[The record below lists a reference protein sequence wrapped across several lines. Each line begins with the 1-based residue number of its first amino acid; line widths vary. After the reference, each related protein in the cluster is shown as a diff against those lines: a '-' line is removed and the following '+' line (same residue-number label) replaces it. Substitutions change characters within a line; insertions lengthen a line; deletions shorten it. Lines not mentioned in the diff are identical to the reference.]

1 MMSGSAVP
9 SLLILACLFIIA
21 PVFAAAQNADAPS
34 LSSAAE
40 GCVSAGG
47 CAIEVYHL
55 PPDLLKKSEALYR
68 TRMLTF
74 AVGTIYGVVLLIA
87 LLYLRAGA
95 RYRNWAE
102 RISSR
107 RFVQALVFVPLLL
120 LTLDVLSLP
129 ISLYGHSLSMHYGLS
144 VQGWGSWFAD
154 WLKSESIGIVIATL
168 LVWGLY
174 ALLRRYPQR
183 WWLYAWLATI
193 PVMILLVFVT
203 PVFIDPLFN
212 RFDPLEEKQPQL
224 VTELEKVMHRGG
236 LSIERSRMFEMRAS
250 DKVTTYNAYVTGIG
264 ASKRVVVWDN
274 TSKDLTVPQTMFVF
288 GHEQGHYVLH
298 HIVKGMSFATGG
310 LLILFYIAYRSI
322 GGVIRRWGGRWDVR
336 DPADWAS
343 LPVLLLIFSAVSTVA
358 QPVVVGVT
366 RHMEHEADIY
376 GLEVIHGLVPDSQAV
391 AAQAF
396 QKLGE
401 KGLAYPTPNPLYVL
415 WTYDHPTIAERVMF
429 AAQYQPWN
437 EGKPTR
443 FVH

>member
-1 MMSGSAVP
+1 LSIRSPATLC
-9 SLLILACLFIIA
+9 LLLLAFLFVIA
-21 PVFAAAQNADAPS
+21 PIAAHAS
-34 LSSAAE
+34 GLTE
-40 GCVSAGG
+40 
-47 CAIEVYHL
+47 YRL
-55 PPDLLKKSEALYR
+55 PPELLKKSEALYR

-74 AVGTIYGVVLLIA
+74 VAGTAYGILLLIA
-87 LLYLRAGA
+87 LLYFRVGA
-95 RYRNWAE
+95 RYRDWAE
-102 RISSR
+102 RASSR
-107 RFVQALVFVPLLL
+107 RFVQALVFVPLLSI
-120 LTLDVLSLP
+120 TMDGLSLP
-129 ISLYGHSLSMHYGLS
+129 ISIYGHSLSLNYELS
-144 VQGWGSWFAD
+144 VQGWGSWFWD
-154 WLKSESIGIVIATL
+154 WIKSELIGIVISTL

-174 ALLRRYPQR
+174 AILRRWPQR
-183 WWLYAWLATI
+183 WWFHAWLATI
-193 PVMILLVFVT
+193 PVIVLLVFIT

-212 RFDPLEEKQPQL
+212 QFDPLEQKQPQL

-274 TSKDLTVPQTMFVF
+274 TSKDLTIPQTMFVF
-288 GHEQGHYVLH
+288 GHEQGHYVLN
-298 HIVKGMSFATGG
+298 HILKGMAFAVGG
-310 LLILFYIAYRSI
+310 LLLVFYLAYRTI
-322 GGVIRRWGGRWDVR
+322 GGLIRRWGARWDVR

-343 LPVLLLIFSAVSTVA
+343 FPVLLLILTVASTVA

-366 RHMEHEADIY
+366 RHMEHEADVY
-376 GLEVIHGLVPDSQAV
+376 GLEVIHGLVPDSEAV

-401 KGLAYPTPNPLYVL
+401 KGLSYPTPNPLYVL
-415 WTYDHPTIAERVMF
+415 WTYDHPTIAARVAF